1 MKRDGFMPFTR
12 SLAQR
17 EKQSFVVTIILV
29 KGMNPLIIRVIG
41 KIISLL
47 IFTKMALVLNNPQRN
62 QKKSTRSADYISDS
76 ISGLQ
81 N

>member
-1 MKRDGFMPFTR
+1 
-12 SLAQR
+12 
-17 EKQSFVVTIILV
+17 
-29 KGMNPLIIRVIG
+29 
-41 KIISLL
+41 
-47 IFTKMALVLNNPQRN
+47 MALVLNNPQRN